1 MHRTAQQIHNHI
13 KTANKLALVSHPNP
27 DGDTLGAAV
36 AFAEYLESLGKS
48 VKIFCLTP
56 VPDKFSFLRHTH
68 LISNDPNVFLEP
80 DTITV
85 LDCGDLRYAGV
96 AEILKDHP
104 ATIINIDHHAT
115 NQKYGHLNMVMP
127 EAASTTEVVYN
138 FFKTNNVRV
147 TPTMATALLTGLITD
162 TENFS
167 NQATS
172 HTSLTAAGELLRL
185 GANWIIIHR
194 SLVQNKSI
202 ALLKLWGLILSR
214 LDKKSPYLPTGDLPK
229 GGGGSPE
236 GRETNDIAYT
246 YLTMKDLL
254 QHGAED
260 ADVEGISNFLNKLE
274 GAKISLFIKETADGK
289 IKGSL
294 RTTNDDTDVSA
305 LAVKM
310 GGGGHK
316 KAAGF
321 TAEGTIADIVNKII
335 DLQNQK

>member
-1 MHRTAQQIHNHI
+1 MRQVAQQIHNHI
-13 KTANKLALVSHPNP
+13 KDANKMALISHPNP

-36 AFAEYLESLGKS
+36 AFAEYLQTLGKE

-56 VPDKFSFLRHTH
+56 VPDKFNFLNNIH
-68 LISNDPNVFLEP
+68 LISNDPDIFLEL

-85 LDCGDLRYAGV
+85 LDCGDLRFAGV
-96 AEILKDHP
+96 AETLKNNP

-115 NQKYGHLNMVMP
+115 NEKYGHLNMVIP
-127 EAASTTEVVYN
+127 EASSTTEIVYN
-138 FFKTNNVRV
+138 FFKINNIRI
-147 TPTMATALLTGLITD
+147 TSSMATALLTGLITD

-172 HTSLTAAGELLRL
+172 HTSLTAASELLRF
-185 GANWIIIHR
+185 GANRNIINH

-214 LDKKSPYLPTGDLPK
+214 LNKKENSDT
-229 GGGGSPE
+229 
-236 GRETNDIAYT
+236 AYT
-246 YLTMKDLL
+246 YLTISDIVEY
-254 QHGAED
+254 GVNDE
-260 ADVEGISNFLNKLE
+260 DVEGISNFLNKLE
-274 GAKISLFIKETADGK
+274 GVKISLFIKETIDGK

-294 RTTNDDTDVSA
+294 RTTNDDVDVA
-305 LAVKM
+305 KLAKQM

-321 TAEGTIADIVNKII
+321 TTNGTIENVINKII
-335 DLQNQK
+335 DISR